1 MLRTIQ
7 TSVKLGDFVEHIF
20 VSFQQIPL
28 NLGIFTNCNAFFLAV
43 LTDFAYKFVPMSK
56 VENTLEG
63 SIGSERH
70 RNSRV
75 CPGLGNFSKFSFFNV
90 LTFKTENL
98 TISCR
103 ILRKASQLGPCGHF
117 SKRGFL
123 LYKFSPVAVLT
134 LPVG

>member
-43 LTDFAYKFVPMSK
+43 LTDFAYKFVPVSQILKIPWKGLLDRSAM
-56 VENTLEG
+56 
-63 SIGSERH
+63 
-70 RNSRV
+70 NSRV
-75 CPGLGNFSKFSFFNV
+75 CPGEGNFSKFSFFNV

-98 TISCR
+98 TISFR

-117 SKRGFL
+117 SKMGFL